1 MNPLLEQRLKEGN
14 TIHHSCRWPLDG
26 SRRIHEMNISASD
39 DGPNRY
45 HYVFQLNANLLRRRA
60 TNFSQFKKTDA
71 GRQMRTVF
79 HWFLDFMREMV
90 SCQEKKTPLRS
101 GHRTLAFL
109 EWCET
114 PQSTNEKIKTAGY
127 RFHVFVDRDMNEMGV
142 FRAYLD
148 KIKKEHAKLKSKK
161 IEPPAHFG
169 INTCGQYGSRIY
181 EPYKGDVCNF
191 EELYDV
197 DHTNPEASPSNL
209 FRMTEMQNAVHNMD
223 DYYRDGGF
231 GFPTVNFMKLDTES
245 ICFEEYAYRK
255 LPDFALHSLAKPE
268 IRILRLEDDIEVIFP
283 PHRSHKDY
291 GEDPTYKPS
300 EDWEDQGL
308 QKLIHDKA
316 DTHMIW
322 AEGRLCEVG
331 AFGDITYSKKLH
343 RGSGMLKIL
352 NPDELT
358 GKAQALYVQKLQR
371 QAAHSELDLIE
382 IEAVEKSEKQ
392 EFATRKAKFDFVS
405 EEYLTRVWND
415 PDAFVS
421 DPIKSC
427 IQWFQREYLIGK
439 RLEPYDLT
447 FPGHSVFAHRAF
459 NCSMIYHT
467 LYQVASAHRE
477 CYWLLV
483 ARNDA
488 FRHEHKLHLN
498 AMFVVDAA
506 TSKSFLQTTLETNSV
521 GYTTK
526 KLTYQTSKAGAVDH
540 DDNHHV
546 RLFDE
551 TPAAFL
557 KDEKNKVDE
566 PALKMKLVE
575 QLVSHERPFIDPE
588 TGARKKETG
597 LSSCID
603 VIIGASNESKLAF
616 SDALKT
622 RFHFFESIRCMA
634 EREVRDCINALK
646 TMAREQKDRQHM
658 EIIYHQFEQFYC
670 CQVWQFIRM
679 GAIAKPDTSILNL
692 VMKRFGNELSKYGI
706 NMDTREWSRVE
717 ILAMNLSILRAK
729 EILYMTKTGK
739 YVSVDFHPSQIWD
752 AEPLL
757 ICTEEIVLHAIG
769 LEFDSV
775 VSPSIAK
782 VLPTIWKMHLANP
795 EYRMNGVDTD
805 YNYICL
811 NGTVRSI
818 SKKIF
823 NALQQDKKHAS
834 LVNIEAC
841 LKEMEKDLQIKSLN
855 YKQGGSAK
863 KYNDLHPE
871 NDLGD
876 TNMVPND
883 QLKIVGNKMYIHIHM
898 FDSCRLGKE
907 DNIYKN
913 IVESLTHKFT
923 AKKKIVLG
931 TNLPA
936 EPQFWDTV
944 QYEPHDDPNRVI
956 NQRQGP
962 ERQHSAWGSRLGY
975 QEDCSDVII
984 EEDLDI
990 YAARQ
995 RSSKTKRH
1003 VEPYE
1008 PNPADWSHQLYG
1020 YPLRK
1025 LDGRLPLKR
1034 THEVI

>member
-26 SRRIHEMNISASD
+26 SRRIHDMDISGSYD
-39 DGPNRY
+39 EPNRY
-45 HYVFQLNANLLRRRA
+45 HYVFQLDASLLRRRA
-60 TNFSQFKKTDA
+60 TNFSQFKKTEA
-71 GRQMRTVF
+71 AKQMMVCF
-79 HWFLDFMREMV
+79 HWWLDFMQEMI
-90 SCQEKKTPLRS
+90 SCQEKKTPMRR
-101 GHRTLAFL
+101 GAKTLAFI
-109 EWCET
+109 EWCDT
-114 PQSTNEKIKTAGY
+114 PQSSEKSIKTAGY
-127 RFHVFVDRDMNEMGV
+127 RIHVFVDRDMNEMGV
-142 FRAYLD
+142 FLAFLD
-148 KIKKEHAKLKSKK
+148 KMKKEHAKMISKK
-161 IEPPAHFG
+161 IQPPAHFN

-197 DHTNPEASPSNL
+197 DHTNPEAAPSNL
-209 FRMTEMQNAVHNMD
+209 FHMIEMQNAICSMS
-223 DYYRDGGF
+223 DYYEHGRF
-231 GFPTVNFMKLDTES
+231 SFPTFNFMKLDTERIS
-245 ICFEEYAYRK
+245 FDNFASLK

-268 IRILRLEDDIEVIFP
+268 IRIICLDDELDVRFS
-283 PHRSHKDY
+283 PHRSYKNY
-291 GEDPTYKPS
+291 GEDPRYKPTD
-300 EDWEDQGL
+300 EWEEQGIR
-308 QKLIHDKA
+308 KLIHDKA

-322 AEGRLCEVG
+322 EEGTCCEVG
-331 AFGDITYSKKLH
+331 GFGDITYSKKLH
-343 RGSGMLKIL
+343 RGSGMFKIL

-358 GKAQALYVQKLQR
+358 GKAQALYVRKLQR

-382 IEAVEKSEKQ
+382 IEAVEKKEKG
-392 EFATRKAKFDFVS
+392 EFATRKAKFDFVC

-427 IQWFQREYLIGK
+427 NKWFEREYLKGI
-439 RLEPYDLT
+439 RLEPYHLK
-447 FPGHSVFAHRAF
+447 FSGHSVFAHRAF
-459 NCSMIYHT
+459 FCAMIYNT

-498 AMFVVDAA
+498 AMFVGDAA

-521 GYTTK
+521 GNTTK

-575 QLVSHERPFIDPE
+575 QLVSHERPFIDPD

-622 RFHFFESIRCMA
+622 RFHFFESEKCMA

-658 EIIYHQFEQFYC
+658 EIIYHQFEQFYS

-679 GAIAKPDTSILNL
+679 GAIHKPDTSIINL
-692 VMKRFGNELSKYGI
+692 VMKRFAKELSRYGI
-706 NMDTREWSRVE
+706 KMDTREWSRVE
-717 ILAMNLSILRAK
+717 ILAMNLAILRAK
-729 EILYMTKTGK
+729 EILYMTPTGK
-739 YVSVDFHPSQIWD
+739 YAGVDFHPSHLWD

-782 VLPTIWKMHLANP
+782 VLPTIWKLHKANP

-811 NGTVRSI
+811 TGTVRSV

-823 NALQQDKKHAS
+823 NALQQDRKHAS

-841 LKEMEKDLQIKSLN
+841 LKEMEKEMQIRSLC
-855 YKQGGSAK
+855 YKQNGTAG
-863 KYNDLHPE
+863 KYNDLFPE
-871 NDLGD
+871 NDAGD
-876 TNMVPND
+876 HNQILSD
-883 QLKIVGNKMYIHIHM
+883 QLKIVGNKIYIHIHM
-898 FDSCRLGKE
+898 FDYARLGKE

-913 IVESLTHKFT
+913 IVENLTHKFT
-923 AKKKIVLG
+923 ARKKIVLG
-931 TNLPA
+931 TNLTA
-936 EPQFWDTV
+936 EPHFWDTM
-944 QYEPHDDPNRVI
+944 QYEPHSDPTRVI
-956 NQRQGP
+956 DQRQGP

-975 QEDCSDVII
+975 QEDCSNVVID
-984 EEDLDI
+984 EDLDV

-995 RSSKTKRH
+995 RSIKTKRN
-1003 VEPYE
+1003 VDAYE
-1008 PNPADWSHQLYG
+1008 PAPEDWHQQLYG

-1025 LDGRLPLKR
+1025 NDSGLPLKR
-1034 THEVI
+1034 THQDI